1 MKETK
6 QFKAFRNTLNESEYK
21 ETLTGYPNRSLD
33 TDVGAIKFN
42 AQFIANANA
51 MLNALSKYSYL
62 STTDALV
69 KIRARLNVLL
79 LDFPWT
85 PRVWS
90 GYAQVPPAAP
100 GENSSVV
107 GLFTLPLTR
116 FGRVDGYDALT
127 GGIRFDGRA
136 GSQDGFQEFTLTVKV
151 ELGDD
156 SMYRVI
162 AFVSPKEE
170 PVMAEEGV
178 EVDGDTI
185 DEMAQTPARV
195 KEMQGK
201 LDTAAS
207 KIRNKVGDQPAAKKK
222 YNSILS
228 KDRNEFFA
236 KKMYGK
242 GGKEVKEGAEQI
254 DEQSAARRLGQTV
267 GALRRG
273 KPTPKDRL
281 DDLTVE
287 RKRRDYQ
294 KKLKND
300 PVFQAQNAAAKK
312 EEQDYIKGEIGRLK
326 TFQKEELVGGQ
337 KKLDANKNKRLDSQD
352 FKLLRSKKSVKEDK
366 HDADGS
372 SLEEGILN
380 KAKAYAGGFKQAI
393 GNTIDIFDVGDI
405 IDRTKRYGKD
415 RETRLNKKDAAAKKM
430 QSKSVKEELVGGQK
444 KLDANKNKKLDSQD
458 FKLLRSKKS
467 VKEDVTTEFT
477 TGLPIMDPALGS
489 NIADQSGKGTK
500 RIKKTVDEAAK
511 TPKKT
516 MKKRTTPSGGSEQS
530 AKSHALK
537 DRLKKYGMRW

>member
-1 MKETK
+1 MIKKNESKFVVTDSKISKAKHMKETK

-33 TDVGAIKFN
+33 TDVGAFKFN

-85 PRVWS
+85 PRLWS

-107 GLFTLPLTR
+107 GVFTLPLTR

-156 SMYRVI
+156 SMYRVT

-242 GGKEVKEGAEQI
+242 GGKEVKE
-254 DEQSAARRLGQTV
+254 
-267 GALRRG
+267 
-273 KPTPKDRL
+273 
-281 DDLTVE
+281 
-287 RKRRDYQ
+287 
-294 KKLKND
+294 
-300 PVFQAQNAAAKK
+300 
-312 EEQDYIKGEIGRLK
+312 
-326 TFQKEELVGGQ
+326 
-337 KKLDANKNKRLDSQD
+337 
-352 FKLLRSKKSVKEDK
+352 
-366 HDADGS
+366 
-372 SLEEGILN
+372 
-380 KAKAYAGGFKQAI
+380 
-393 GNTIDIFDVGDI
+393 
-405 IDRTKRYGKD
+405 
-415 RETRLNKKDAAAKKM
+415 
-430 QSKSVKEELVGGQK
+430 ELVGGQK

-467 VKEDVTTEFT
+467 VKEGVTTEFT
-477 TGLPIMDPALGS
+477 TGLPIADPALGS

-511 TPKKT
+511 TPKKS
-516 MKKRTTPSGGSEQS
+516 MKKRTTPSGGAEQS

>member
-1 MKETK
+1 MIKKNESKFVVTDSKISKAKHMKETK

-85 PRVWS
+85 PRLWS

-156 SMYRVI
+156 SMYRVT

-242 GGKEVKEGAEQI
+242 GGKEVKEDAEQI
-254 DEQSAARRLGQTV
+254 DELSKTTKDAYVAK
-267 GALRRG
+267 RG
-273 KPTPKDRL
+273 SQLSSMKYGSDKNYNS
-281 DDLTVE
+281 LTG
-287 RKRRDYQ
+287 K
-294 KKLKND
+294 
-300 PVFQAQNAAAKK
+300 
-312 EEQDYIKGEIGRLK
+312 
-326 TFQKEELVGGQ
+326 
-337 KKLDANKNKRLDSQD
+337 
-352 FKLLRSKKSVKEDK
+352 
-366 HDADGS
+366 
-372 SLEEGILN
+372 
-380 KAKAYAGGFKQAI
+380 KQANAVKGI
-393 GNTIDIFDVGDI
+393 KTAMG
-405 IDRTKRYGKD
+405 
-415 RETRLNKKDAAAKKM
+415 
-430 QSKSVKEELVGGQK
+430 VKEELVGGQK

-500 RIKKTVDEAAK
+500 RIKKTVDEAA
-511 TPKKT
+511 TKKPI
-516 MKKRTTPSGGSEQS
+516 KKPSPNTGASNEIG
-530 AKSHALK
+530 KRHAIK
-537 DRLKKYGMRW
+537 DRLNKYGMRW

>member
-1 MKETK
+1 MIKKSGSKFVVTDSTGSKILGTHPSKEKAQKQLAAIEISKAKHMKETK

-62 STTDALV
+62 NTTDALV

-107 GLFTLPLTR
+107 GVFTLPLTR

-156 SMYRVI
+156 SMYRVT

-178 EVDGDTI
+178 EV
-185 DEMAQTPARV
+185 
-195 KEMQGK
+195 
-201 LDTAAS
+201 
-207 KIRNKVGDQPAAKKK
+207 
-222 YNSILS
+222 
-228 KDRNEFFA
+228 
-236 KKMYGK
+236 
-242 GGKEVKEGAEQI
+242 KEGAEQI
-254 DEQSAARRLGQTV
+254 DELSKATKDAYV
-267 GALRRG
+267 AKRG
-273 KPTPKDRL
+273 SQLSSMKYGSDKNYNS
-281 DDLTVE
+281 LTG
-287 RKRRDYQ
+287 
-294 KKLKND
+294 KK
-300 PVFQAQNAAAKK
+300 QANAVKG
-312 EEQDYIKGEIGRLK
+312 IKTAMGV
-326 TFQKEELVGGQ
+326 KEELVGGQ

-352 FKLLRSKKSVKEDK
+352 FKMLRSK
-366 HDADGS
+366 
-372 SLEEGILN
+372 
-380 KAKAYAGGFKQAI
+380 
-393 GNTIDIFDVGDI
+393 
-405 IDRTKRYGKD
+405 
-415 RETRLNKKDAAAKKM
+415 
-430 QSKSVKEELVGGQK
+430 KSVKEELVGGQK
-444 KLDANKNKKLDSQD
+444 KLDANKNKRLDSQD
-458 FKLLRSKKS
+458 FKMLRSKKS
-467 VKEDVTTEFT
+467 VKEGVTTEFT

-500 RIKKTVDEAAK
+500 RIKKVVDEAAK

-516 MKKRTTPSGGSEQS
+516 MKKRTTPPGGLEQS
-530 AKSHALK
+530 SKSHALK

>member
-1 MKETK
+1 MIKKNESKFVVTDSKISKAKHMKETK

-62 STTDALV
+62 NTTDALV

-107 GLFTLPLTR
+107 GVFTLPLTR

-185 DEMAQTPARV
+185 DEMAQTPARAKETKKELKSLNRIRNRRWKEYQRNQQDDRWGSEEHWKSTDKFATAQRKLQKTHDQAREEERDSKTLYGKGGKILKKPVKEEIEQIEEMAQTPARV

-242 GGKEVKEGAEQI
+242 GGKVVKEDAEQI
-254 DEQSAARRLGQTV
+254 DELSKATKDAYV
-267 GALRRG
+267 AKRG
-273 KPTPKDRL
+273 SQLSSMKYGSDKNYNS
-281 DDLTVE
+281 LTG
-287 RKRRDYQ
+287 K
-294 KKLKND
+294 
-300 PVFQAQNAAAKK
+300 
-312 EEQDYIKGEIGRLK
+312 
-326 TFQKEELVGGQ
+326 
-337 KKLDANKNKRLDSQD
+337 
-352 FKLLRSKKSVKEDK
+352 
-366 HDADGS
+366 
-372 SLEEGILN
+372 
-380 KAKAYAGGFKQAI
+380 KQANAVKGI
-393 GNTIDIFDVGDI
+393 KTAMG
-405 IDRTKRYGKD
+405 
-415 RETRLNKKDAAAKKM
+415 M
-430 QSKSVKEELVGGQK
+430 KEELVGGQK

-477 TGLPIMDPALGS
+477 TGLPIADPALGS

-500 RIKKTVDEAAK
+500 RIKKTVDEAA
-511 TPKKT
+511 TKKPI
-516 MKKRTTPSGGSEQS
+516 KKPSPNTGASNEIG
-530 AKSHALK
+530 KRHAIK

>member
-1 MKETK
+1 MIKKSGSKFVVTDSTGSKILGTHPSKEKAQKQLAAIEISKAKHMKETK

-33 TDVGAIKFN
+33 TDVGAFKFN

-62 STTDALV
+62 NTTDALV

-107 GLFTLPLTR
+107 GVFTLPLTR

-156 SMYRVI
+156 SMYRVT

-178 EVDGDTI
+178 ETDGDTI
-185 DEMAQTPARV
+185 AEMAQTPERV

-242 GGKEVKEGAEQI
+242 GGKVVKEE
-254 DEQSAARRLGQTV
+254 LV
-267 GALRRG
+267 GG
-273 KPTPKDRL
+273 
-281 DDLTVE
+281 
-287 RKRRDYQ
+287 Q
-294 KKLKND
+294 KKLDANKNKRLD
-300 PVFQAQNAAAKK
+300 SQDFQMLRSKK
-312 EEQDYIKGEIGRLK
+312 SVKSV
-326 TFQKEELVGGQ
+326 KEELVGGQ

-352 FKLLRSKKSVKEDK
+352 FKLLRSKKSVKE
-366 HDADGS
+366 G
-372 SLEEGILN
+372 
-380 KAKAYAGGFKQAI
+380 
-393 GNTIDIFDVGDI
+393 
-405 IDRTKRYGKD
+405 
-415 RETRLNKKDAAAKKM
+415 
-430 QSKSVKEELVGGQK
+430 
-444 KLDANKNKKLDSQD
+444 
-458 FKLLRSKKS
+458 
-467 VKEDVTTEFT
+467 VTTEFT

-500 RIKKTVDEAAK
+500 RIKKVVDEAAK
-511 TPKKT
+511 TSKKT
-516 MKKRTTPSGGSEQS
+516 MKKRTTLPGGAEQS
-530 AKSHALK
+530 AKSHAIK
-537 DRLKKYGMRW
+537 DRLNKYGMRW

>member
-1 MKETK
+1 M
-6 QFKAFRNTLNESEYK
+6 
-21 ETLTGYPNRSLD
+21 
-33 TDVGAIKFN
+33 VG
-42 AQFIANANA
+42 
-51 MLNALSKYSYL
+51 
-62 STTDALV
+62 V
-69 KIRARLNVLL
+69 
-79 LDFPWT
+79 
-85 PRVWS
+85 
-90 GYAQVPPAAP
+90 
-100 GENSSVV
+100 
-107 GLFTLPLTR
+107 FTLPLTR

-156 SMYRVI
+156 SMYRVT

-242 GGKEVKEGAEQI
+242 GGKEVKE
-254 DEQSAARRLGQTV
+254 
-267 GALRRG
+267 
-273 KPTPKDRL
+273 
-281 DDLTVE
+281 
-287 RKRRDYQ
+287 
-294 KKLKND
+294 
-300 PVFQAQNAAAKK
+300 
-312 EEQDYIKGEIGRLK
+312 
-326 TFQKEELVGGQ
+326 ELVGGQ

-352 FKLLRSKKSVKEDK
+352 FKMLRSKKSV
-366 HDADGS
+366 
-372 SLEEGILN
+372 
-380 KAKAYAGGFKQAI
+380 
-393 GNTIDIFDVGDI
+393 
-405 IDRTKRYGKD
+405 
-415 RETRLNKKDAAAKKM
+415 
-430 QSKSVKEELVGGQK
+430 KSVKEELVGGQK

-467 VKEDVTTEFT
+467 VKEGVTTEFT

>member
-1 MKETK
+1 MIKKSGSKFVVTDSTGSKILGTHPSKEKAQKQLAAIEISKAKHMKETK

-107 GLFTLPLTR
+107 GVFTLPLTR

-156 SMYRVI
+156 SMYRVT
-162 AFVSPKEE
+162 AFVSPKEQ
-170 PVMAEEGV
+170 PVVAEEGV
-178 EVDGDTI
+178 ETDGDI
-185 DEMAQTPARV
+185 ISEMAQTPARV

-201 LDTAAS
+201 LDTVAS

-254 DEQSAARRLGQTV
+254 DELSKATKDAYV
-267 GALRRG
+267 AKRG
-273 KPTPKDRL
+273 SQLSSMKYGSDKNYNS
-281 DDLTVE
+281 LTG
-287 RKRRDYQ
+287 
-294 KKLKND
+294 KK
-300 PVFQAQNAAAKK
+300 QANAVKG
-312 EEQDYIKGEIGRLK
+312 IKTAMGV
-326 TFQKEELVGGQ
+326 KEELVGGQ
-337 KKLDANKNKRLDSQD
+337 KKLDANKNKR
-352 FKLLRSKKSVKEDK
+352 
-366 HDADGS
+366 
-372 SLEEGILN
+372 
-380 KAKAYAGGFKQAI
+380 
-393 GNTIDIFDVGDI
+393 
-405 IDRTKRYGKD
+405 
-415 RETRLNKKDAAAKKM
+415 
-430 QSKSVKEELVGGQK
+430 
-444 KLDANKNKKLDSQD
+444 LDSQD

-500 RIKKTVDEAAK
+500 RIKKVVDEAAK

-516 MKKRTTPSGGSEQS
+516 MKKRTTPPGGAEQS
-530 AKSHALK
+530 AKSHAIK
-537 DRLKKYGMRW
+537 DRLNKYGMRW

>member
-156 SMYRVI
+156 SMYRVT

-242 GGKEVKEGAEQI
+242 GGKEVKEDAEQI
-254 DEQSAARRLGQTV
+254 DELSKTTKDAYVAK
-267 GALRRG
+267 RG
-273 KPTPKDRL
+273 SQLSSMKYGSDKNYNS
-281 DDLTVE
+281 LTG
-287 RKRRDYQ
+287 K
-294 KKLKND
+294 
-300 PVFQAQNAAAKK
+300 
-312 EEQDYIKGEIGRLK
+312 
-326 TFQKEELVGGQ
+326 
-337 KKLDANKNKRLDSQD
+337 
-352 FKLLRSKKSVKEDK
+352 
-366 HDADGS
+366 
-372 SLEEGILN
+372 
-380 KAKAYAGGFKQAI
+380 KQANAVKGI
-393 GNTIDIFDVGDI
+393 KTAMG
-405 IDRTKRYGKD
+405 
-415 RETRLNKKDAAAKKM
+415 
-430 QSKSVKEELVGGQK
+430 VKEELVGGQK

-500 RIKKTVDEAAK
+500 RIKKTVDEAA
-511 TPKKT
+511 TKKPI
-516 MKKRTTPSGGSEQS
+516 KKPSPNTGASNEIG
-530 AKSHALK
+530 KRHAIK
-537 DRLKKYGMRW
+537 DRLNKYGMRW

>member
-107 GLFTLPLTR
+107 GVFTLPLTR

-156 SMYRVI
+156 SMYRVT

-178 EVDGDTI
+178 EV
-185 DEMAQTPARV
+185 
-195 KEMQGK
+195 
-201 LDTAAS
+201 
-207 KIRNKVGDQPAAKKK
+207 
-222 YNSILS
+222 
-228 KDRNEFFA
+228 
-236 KKMYGK
+236 
-242 GGKEVKEGAEQI
+242 KEGAEQI
-254 DEQSAARRLGQTV
+254 DEQSTARRLGQTI

-352 FKLLRSKKSVKEDK
+352 FKLLRSKKSVKEEIEIDEDMGGK
-366 HDADGS
+366 IAK
-372 SLEEGILN
+372 
-380 KAKAYAGGFKQAI
+380 KAKRFGQTVSGKLGLRGRGEGGSKTLTAHIQTNMTPSEKLSALKQ
-393 GNTIDIFDVGDI
+393 N
-405 IDRTKRYGKD
+405 
-415 RETRLNKKDAAAKKM
+415 RLD
-430 QSKSVKEELVGGQK
+430 SKSVKEG
-444 KLDANKNKKLDSQD
+444 
-458 FKLLRSKKS
+458 
-467 VKEDVTTEFT
+467 VTTEFT

-500 RIKKTVDEAAK
+500 RIKKVVDEAAK

-516 MKKRTTPSGGSEQS
+516 MKKRTTPPGGLEQS
-530 AKSHALK
+530 SKSHALK
-537 DRLKKYGMRW
+537 DRLNKYGMRW

>member
-156 SMYRVI
+156 SMYRVT

-178 EVDGDTI
+178 EV
-185 DEMAQTPARV
+185 QT
-195 KEMQGK
+195 
-201 LDTAAS
+201 D
-207 KIRNKVGDQPAAKKK
+207 
-222 YNSILS
+222 
-228 KDRNEFFA
+228 
-236 KKMYGK
+236 
-242 GGKEVKEGAEQI
+242 AEQI
-254 DEQSAARRLGQTV
+254 DELSKATKDAYV
-267 GALRRG
+267 AKRG
-273 KPTPKDRL
+273 SQLSSMKYGSDKNYNS
-281 DDLTVE
+281 LTG
-287 RKRRDYQ
+287 K
-294 KKLKND
+294 
-300 PVFQAQNAAAKK
+300 
-312 EEQDYIKGEIGRLK
+312 
-326 TFQKEELVGGQ
+326 
-337 KKLDANKNKRLDSQD
+337 
-352 FKLLRSKKSVKEDK
+352 
-366 HDADGS
+366 
-372 SLEEGILN
+372 
-380 KAKAYAGGFKQAI
+380 KQANAVKGI
-393 GNTIDIFDVGDI
+393 KTAMG
-405 IDRTKRYGKD
+405 
-415 RETRLNKKDAAAKKM
+415 M
-430 QSKSVKEELVGGQK
+430 KEELVGGQK

-467 VKEDVTTEFT
+467 VKEEIEIDEGMGGKIAKKAKRFGQTVSGKLGLRGRGEGGSKTLTAHIQTNMTPSEKLSALKQNRLDSKSVKEDVTTEFT
-477 TGLPIMDPALGS
+477 TGLPIADPALGS

-511 TPKKT
+511 TPKKS
-516 MKKRTTPSGGSEQS
+516 MKKRTTPSGGAEQS

>member
-1 MKETK
+1 MIKKSGSKFVVTDSSGSKILGTHPSKEKAQKQLAAIEISKAKHMKETK

-33 TDVGAIKFN
+33 TDVGALKFN

-107 GLFTLPLTR
+107 GVFTLPLTR

-156 SMYRVI
+156 SMYRVT

-242 GGKEVKEGAEQI
+242 GGKEVKE
-254 DEQSAARRLGQTV
+254 
-267 GALRRG
+267 
-273 KPTPKDRL
+273 
-281 DDLTVE
+281 
-287 RKRRDYQ
+287 
-294 KKLKND
+294 
-300 PVFQAQNAAAKK
+300 
-312 EEQDYIKGEIGRLK
+312 
-326 TFQKEELVGGQ
+326 ELVGGQ

-352 FKLLRSKKSVKEDK
+352 FQMLRSKKSV
-366 HDADGS
+366 
-372 SLEEGILN
+372 
-380 KAKAYAGGFKQAI
+380 
-393 GNTIDIFDVGDI
+393 
-405 IDRTKRYGKD
+405 
-415 RETRLNKKDAAAKKM
+415 
-430 QSKSVKEELVGGQK
+430 KSVKEELVGGQK

>member
-1 MKETK
+1 MIKKSGSKFVVTDSSGSKILGTHPSKEKAQKQLAAIEISKAKHMKETK

-33 TDVGAIKFN
+33 TDVGALKFN

-85 PRVWS
+85 PRLWS
-90 GYAQVPPAAP
+90 GQGQVPPAAP
-100 GENSSVV
+100 GEANAVV
-107 GLFTLPLTR
+107 GVFTLPLTR

-156 SMYRVI
+156 SMYRVT
-162 AFVSPKEE
+162 AFVSPKQE

-242 GGKEVKEGAEQI
+242 GGKEVKE
-254 DEQSAARRLGQTV
+254 
-267 GALRRG
+267 
-273 KPTPKDRL
+273 
-281 DDLTVE
+281 
-287 RKRRDYQ
+287 
-294 KKLKND
+294 
-300 PVFQAQNAAAKK
+300 
-312 EEQDYIKGEIGRLK
+312 
-326 TFQKEELVGGQ
+326 ELVGGQ
-337 KKLDANKNKRLDSQD
+337 KKLD
-352 FKLLRSKKSVKEDK
+352 V
-366 HDADGS
+366 
-372 SLEEGILN
+372 
-380 KAKAYAGGFKQAI
+380 
-393 GNTIDIFDVGDI
+393 
-405 IDRTKRYGKD
+405 
-415 RETRLNKKDAAAKKM
+415 
-430 QSKSVKEELVGGQK
+430 
-444 KLDANKNKKLDSQD
+444 NKNKKLDAQD
-458 FKLLRSKKS
+458 FKVLRAKKS

-516 MKKRTTPSGGSEQS
+516 MKKRTTLPGGAEQS

>member
-1 MKETK
+1 MIKKSGSKFVVTDSTGSKILGTHPSKEKAQKQLAAIEISKAKNMKETK

-51 MLNALSKYSYL
+51 MLNALSKYSY
-62 STTDALV
+62 SNTTDALV

-107 GLFTLPLTR
+107 GVFTLPLTR

-156 SMYRVI
+156 SMYRVT
-162 AFVSPKEE
+162 AFVSPKEQ
-170 PVMAEEGV
+170 PVVAEEGV
-178 EVDGDTI
+178 ETDGDI
-185 DEMAQTPARV
+185 ISEMAQTPARV
-195 KEMQGK
+195 KETQKDMKK
-201 LDTAAS
+201 LNR
-207 KIRNKVGDQPAAKKK
+207 IRNRTWKEYQRNQLDDRWGSMEHWKSQDKFSTAQRNLQKRHDQKREEERD
-222 YNSILS
+222 S
-228 KDRNEFFA
+228 KTL
-236 KKMYGK
+236 YGK
-242 GGKEVKEGAEQI
+242 GGKVVKKSVKEEIESVEEA
-254 DEQSAARRLGQTV
+254 
-267 GALRRG
+267 
-273 KPTPKDRL
+273 KPM
-281 DDLTVE
+281 
-287 RKRRDYQ
+287 
-294 KKLKND
+294 
-300 PVFQAQNAAAKK
+300 
-312 EEQDYIKGEIGRLK
+312 
-326 TFQKEELVGGQ
+326 VGGQ
-337 KKLDANKNKRLDSQD
+337 QKLDANKNKRLDSQD
-352 FKLLRSKKSVKEDK
+352 FKLLRSKKSVKEEIEIDEDMGGK
-366 HDADGS
+366 IAK
-372 SLEEGILN
+372 
-380 KAKAYAGGFKQAI
+380 KAKRFGQTVSGKLGLRGRGEGGSKTLTAHIQTNMTPSEKLSALKQ
-393 GNTIDIFDVGDI
+393 N
-405 IDRTKRYGKD
+405 
-415 RETRLNKKDAAAKKM
+415 RLD
-430 QSKSVKEELVGGQK
+430 SKSVKEG
-444 KLDANKNKKLDSQD
+444 
-458 FKLLRSKKS
+458 
-467 VKEDVTTEFT
+467 VTTEFT

-516 MKKRTTPSGGSEQS
+516 MKKRTTPPGGLEQS
-530 AKSHALK
+530 SKSHALK

>member
-33 TDVGAIKFN
+33 TDVGALKFN

-85 PRVWS
+85 PRLWS
-90 GYAQVPPAAP
+90 GQGQVPPAAP

-300 PVFQAQNAAAKK
+300 KVFQAQNAAAKK

-337 KKLDANKNKRLDSQD
+337 KKLDANKNK
-352 FKLLRSKKSVKEDK
+352 
-366 HDADGS
+366 
-372 SLEEGILN
+372 
-380 KAKAYAGGFKQAI
+380 
-393 GNTIDIFDVGDI
+393 
-405 IDRTKRYGKD
+405 
-415 RETRLNKKDAAAKKM
+415 
-430 QSKSVKEELVGGQK
+430 
-444 KLDANKNKKLDSQD
+444 KLDSQD

-467 VKEDVTTEFT
+467 VKEEIEIDEGMGGKIAKKAKRFGQTVSGKLGLRGRGEGGSKTLTAHIQTNMTPSEKLSALKQNRLDSKSVKEDVTTEFT
-477 TGLPIMDPALGS
+477 TGLPIADPALGS

-500 RIKKTVDEAAK
+500 RIKKTVDEAA
-511 TPKKT
+511 TKKPI
-516 MKKRTTPSGGSEQS
+516 KKPSPNTGASNEIG
-530 AKSHALK
+530 KRHAIK
-537 DRLKKYGMRW
+537 DRLNKYGMRW

>member
-1 MKETK
+1 MIKKNESKFVVTDSKISKAKHMKETK

-62 STTDALV
+62 NTTDALV

-85 PRVWS
+85 PRLWS

-156 SMYRVI
+156 SMYRVT

-242 GGKEVKEGAEQI
+242 GGKVVKEDAEQI
-254 DEQSAARRLGQTV
+254 DELSKATKDAYV
-267 GALRRG
+267 AKRG
-273 KPTPKDRL
+273 SQLSSMKYGSDKNYNS
-281 DDLTVE
+281 LTG
-287 RKRRDYQ
+287 K
-294 KKLKND
+294 
-300 PVFQAQNAAAKK
+300 
-312 EEQDYIKGEIGRLK
+312 
-326 TFQKEELVGGQ
+326 
-337 KKLDANKNKRLDSQD
+337 
-352 FKLLRSKKSVKEDK
+352 
-366 HDADGS
+366 
-372 SLEEGILN
+372 
-380 KAKAYAGGFKQAI
+380 KQANAVKGI
-393 GNTIDIFDVGDI
+393 KTAMG
-405 IDRTKRYGKD
+405 
-415 RETRLNKKDAAAKKM
+415 M
-430 QSKSVKEELVGGQK
+430 KEELVGGQK

-500 RIKKTVDEAAK
+500 RIKKTVDEAA
-511 TPKKT
+511 TKKPI
-516 MKKRTTPSGGSEQS
+516 KKPSPNTGASNEIG
-530 AKSHALK
+530 KRHAIK
-537 DRLKKYGMRW
+537 DRLNKYGMRW

>member
-33 TDVGAIKFN
+33 TDVGALKFN

-62 STTDALV
+62 NTTDALV

-107 GLFTLPLTR
+107 GVFTLPLTR

-156 SMYRVI
+156 SMYRVT

-185 DEMAQTPARV
+185 TEMAQTPARV

-242 GGKEVKEGAEQI
+242 GGKEVKE
-254 DEQSAARRLGQTV
+254 
-267 GALRRG
+267 
-273 KPTPKDRL
+273 
-281 DDLTVE
+281 
-287 RKRRDYQ
+287 
-294 KKLKND
+294 
-300 PVFQAQNAAAKK
+300 
-312 EEQDYIKGEIGRLK
+312 
-326 TFQKEELVGGQ
+326 ELVGGQ

-352 FKLLRSKKSVKEDK
+352 FKMLRSKKSV
-366 HDADGS
+366 
-372 SLEEGILN
+372 
-380 KAKAYAGGFKQAI
+380 
-393 GNTIDIFDVGDI
+393 
-405 IDRTKRYGKD
+405 
-415 RETRLNKKDAAAKKM
+415 
-430 QSKSVKEELVGGQK
+430 KSVKEELVGGQK

-467 VKEDVTTEFT
+467 VKEGVTTEFT
-477 TGLPIMDPALGS
+477 TGLPIADPALGS

>member
-1 MKETK
+1 MIKKNESKFVVTDSKISKAKHMKETK

-242 GGKEVKEGAEQI
+242 GGKEVKEDAEQI
-254 DEQSAARRLGQTV
+254 DELSKTTKDAYVAK
-267 GALRRG
+267 RG
-273 KPTPKDRL
+273 SQLSSMKYGSDKNYNS
-281 DDLTVE
+281 LTG
-287 RKRRDYQ
+287 K
-294 KKLKND
+294 
-300 PVFQAQNAAAKK
+300 
-312 EEQDYIKGEIGRLK
+312 
-326 TFQKEELVGGQ
+326 
-337 KKLDANKNKRLDSQD
+337 
-352 FKLLRSKKSVKEDK
+352 
-366 HDADGS
+366 
-372 SLEEGILN
+372 
-380 KAKAYAGGFKQAI
+380 KQANAVKGI
-393 GNTIDIFDVGDI
+393 KTAMG
-405 IDRTKRYGKD
+405 
-415 RETRLNKKDAAAKKM
+415 M
-430 QSKSVKEELVGGQK
+430 KEELVGGQK

-500 RIKKTVDEAAK
+500 RIKKTVDEAA
-511 TPKKT
+511 TKKPI
-516 MKKRTTPSGGSEQS
+516 KKPSPNTGASNEIG
-530 AKSHALK
+530 KRHAIK
-537 DRLKKYGMRW
+537 DRLNKYGMRW

>member
-1 MKETK
+1 MIKKNESKFVVTDSKISKAKHMKETK

-62 STTDALV
+62 NTTDALV

-85 PRVWS
+85 PRLWS

-127 GGIRFDGRA
+127 GGIRYDGRA

-242 GGKEVKEGAEQI
+242 GGKEVKE
-254 DEQSAARRLGQTV
+254 
-267 GALRRG
+267 
-273 KPTPKDRL
+273 
-281 DDLTVE
+281 
-287 RKRRDYQ
+287 
-294 KKLKND
+294 
-300 PVFQAQNAAAKK
+300 
-312 EEQDYIKGEIGRLK
+312 
-326 TFQKEELVGGQ
+326 
-337 KKLDANKNKRLDSQD
+337 
-352 FKLLRSKKSVKEDK
+352 
-366 HDADGS
+366 
-372 SLEEGILN
+372 
-380 KAKAYAGGFKQAI
+380 
-393 GNTIDIFDVGDI
+393 
-405 IDRTKRYGKD
+405 
-415 RETRLNKKDAAAKKM
+415 
-430 QSKSVKEELVGGQK
+430 ELVGGQK

-467 VKEDVTTEFT
+467 VKEEIVIDEGMGGKIAKKAKRFGQTVSGKLGLRGRGEGGSKTLTAHIQTNMTPSEKLSALKQNRINSKSVKEDVTTEFT
-477 TGLPIMDPALGS
+477 TGLPIADPALGS

-500 RIKKTVDEAAK
+500 RIKKTVDEAA
-511 TPKKT
+511 TKKPI
-516 MKKRTTPSGGSEQS
+516 KKPSPNTGASNEIG
-530 AKSHALK
+530 KRHAIK

>member
-1 MKETK
+1 MIKKSGSKFVVTDSTGSKILGTHPSKEKAQKQLAAIEISKAKHMKETK

-107 GLFTLPLTR
+107 GVFTLPLTR

-156 SMYRVI
+156 SMYRVT
-162 AFVSPKEE
+162 AFVSPKEQ
-170 PVMAEEGV
+170 PVVAEEGV
-178 EVDGDTI
+178 ETDGDI
-185 DEMAQTPARV
+185 ISEMAQTPARV

-201 LDTAAS
+201 LDTVAS

-242 GGKEVKEGAEQI
+242 GGKVVKEDAEQI
-254 DEQSAARRLGQTV
+254 DELSKATKDAYV
-267 GALRRG
+267 AKRG
-273 KPTPKDRL
+273 SQLSSMKYGSDKNYNS
-281 DDLTVE
+281 LTG
-287 RKRRDYQ
+287 
-294 KKLKND
+294 KK
-300 PVFQAQNAAAKK
+300 QANAVKG
-312 EEQDYIKGEIGRLK
+312 IKTAMGV
-326 TFQKEELVGGQ
+326 KEELVGGQ
-337 KKLDANKNKRLDSQD
+337 KKLDANKNKR
-352 FKLLRSKKSVKEDK
+352 
-366 HDADGS
+366 
-372 SLEEGILN
+372 
-380 KAKAYAGGFKQAI
+380 
-393 GNTIDIFDVGDI
+393 
-405 IDRTKRYGKD
+405 
-415 RETRLNKKDAAAKKM
+415 
-430 QSKSVKEELVGGQK
+430 
-444 KLDANKNKKLDSQD
+444 LDSQD

-500 RIKKTVDEAAK
+500 RIKKVVDEAAK

-516 MKKRTTPSGGSEQS
+516 MKKRTTLPGGAEQS
-530 AKSHALK
+530 AKSHAIK
-537 DRLKKYGMRW
+537 DRLNKYGMRW

>member
-1 MKETK
+1 MIKKSGSKFVVTDSSGSKILGTHPSKEKAQKQLAAIEISKAKHMKETK

-33 TDVGAIKFN
+33 TDVGALKFN

-85 PRVWS
+85 PRLWS
-90 GYAQVPPAAP
+90 GQGQVPPAAP
-100 GENSSVV
+100 GETNAVV
-107 GLFTLPLTR
+107 GVFTLPLTR

-156 SMYRVI
+156 SMYRVT

-178 EVDGDTI
+178 EVDGAEQI

-242 GGKEVKEGAEQI
+242 GGKE
-254 DEQSAARRLGQTV
+254 
-267 GALRRG
+267 
-273 KPTPKDRL
+273 
-281 DDLTVE
+281 
-287 RKRRDYQ
+287 
-294 KKLKND
+294 
-300 PVFQAQNAAAKK
+300 
-312 EEQDYIKGEIGRLK
+312 
-326 TFQKEELVGGQ
+326 
-337 KKLDANKNKRLDSQD
+337 
-352 FKLLRSKKSVKEDK
+352 
-366 HDADGS
+366 
-372 SLEEGILN
+372 
-380 KAKAYAGGFKQAI
+380 
-393 GNTIDIFDVGDI
+393 
-405 IDRTKRYGKD
+405 
-415 RETRLNKKDAAAKKM
+415 
-430 QSKSVKEELVGGQK
+430 VKEELVGGQK

-516 MKKRTTPSGGSEQS
+516 VKKRTTLPGGSEQS

>member
-1 MKETK
+1 MIKKSGSKFVVTDSSGSKILGTHPSKEKAQKQLAAIEISKAKHMKETK

-62 STTDALV
+62 NTTDALV

-107 GLFTLPLTR
+107 GVFTLPLTR

-156 SMYRVI
+156 SMYRVT

-242 GGKEVKEGAEQI
+242 GGKEVKE
-254 DEQSAARRLGQTV
+254 
-267 GALRRG
+267 
-273 KPTPKDRL
+273 
-281 DDLTVE
+281 
-287 RKRRDYQ
+287 
-294 KKLKND
+294 
-300 PVFQAQNAAAKK
+300 
-312 EEQDYIKGEIGRLK
+312 
-326 TFQKEELVGGQ
+326 
-337 KKLDANKNKRLDSQD
+337 
-352 FKLLRSKKSVKEDK
+352 
-366 HDADGS
+366 
-372 SLEEGILN
+372 
-380 KAKAYAGGFKQAI
+380 
-393 GNTIDIFDVGDI
+393 
-405 IDRTKRYGKD
+405 
-415 RETRLNKKDAAAKKM
+415 
-430 QSKSVKEELVGGQK
+430 ELVGGQK

-467 VKEDVTTEFT
+467 VKEGVTTEFT
-477 TGLPIMDPALGS
+477 TGLPIADPALGS

-500 RIKKTVDEAAK
+500 RIKKTVDEAAAK
-511 TPKKT
+511 TPKKIV
-516 MKKRTTPSGGSEQS
+516 KKRTTLPGAADQS
-530 AKSHALK
+530 AKSHAIK
-537 DRLKKYGMRW
+537 DRLNKYGMRW

>member
-33 TDVGAIKFN
+33 TDVGALKFN

-90 GYAQVPPAAP
+90 GYAQVPPATP

-107 GLFTLPLTR
+107 GVFTLPLTR

-136 GSQDGFQEFTLTVKV
+136 GSQDGFQEFMLTVKV

-156 SMYRVI
+156 SMYRVT

-178 EVDGDTI
+178 EV
-185 DEMAQTPARV
+185 QT
-195 KEMQGK
+195 
-201 LDTAAS
+201 D
-207 KIRNKVGDQPAAKKK
+207 
-222 YNSILS
+222 
-228 KDRNEFFA
+228 
-236 KKMYGK
+236 
-242 GGKEVKEGAEQI
+242 AEQI
-254 DEQSAARRLGQTV
+254 DELSKATKDAYV
-267 GALRRG
+267 AKRG
-273 KPTPKDRL
+273 SQLSSMKYGSDKNYNS
-281 DDLTVE
+281 LTG
-287 RKRRDYQ
+287 
-294 KKLKND
+294 KK
-300 PVFQAQNAAAKK
+300 QANAVKG
-312 EEQDYIKGEIGRLK
+312 IKTAMGM
-326 TFQKEELVGGQ
+326 KEELVGGQ

-352 FKLLRSKKSVKEDK
+352 FKMLRSKKSV
-366 HDADGS
+366 
-372 SLEEGILN
+372 
-380 KAKAYAGGFKQAI
+380 
-393 GNTIDIFDVGDI
+393 
-405 IDRTKRYGKD
+405 
-415 RETRLNKKDAAAKKM
+415 
-430 QSKSVKEELVGGQK
+430 KSVKEELVGGQK

-467 VKEDVTTEFT
+467 VKEGVTTEFT

>member
-33 TDVGAIKFN
+33 TDVGAFKFN

-62 STTDALV
+62 NTTDALV

-107 GLFTLPLTR
+107 GVFTLPLTR

-156 SMYRVI
+156 SMYRVT

-178 EVDGDTI
+178 ETDGDTI
-185 DEMAQTPARV
+185 AEMAQTPARV

-201 LDTAAS
+201 LDTVAS

-242 GGKEVKEGAEQI
+242 GGKVVKEDAEQI
-254 DEQSAARRLGQTV
+254 DELSKATKDAYV
-267 GALRRG
+267 AKRG
-273 KPTPKDRL
+273 SQLSSMKYGSDKNYNS
-281 DDLTVE
+281 LTG
-287 RKRRDYQ
+287 
-294 KKLKND
+294 KK
-300 PVFQAQNAAAKK
+300 QANAVKG
-312 EEQDYIKGEIGRLK
+312 IKTAMGV
-326 TFQKEELVGGQ
+326 KEELVGGQ

-352 FKLLRSKKSVKEDK
+352 FKLLRSKKSVKED
-366 HDADGS
+366 
-372 SLEEGILN
+372 
-380 KAKAYAGGFKQAI
+380 
-393 GNTIDIFDVGDI
+393 
-405 IDRTKRYGKD
+405 
-415 RETRLNKKDAAAKKM
+415 
-430 QSKSVKEELVGGQK
+430 
-444 KLDANKNKKLDSQD
+444 
-458 FKLLRSKKS
+458 
-467 VKEDVTTEFT
+467 VTTEFT
-477 TGLPIMDPALGS
+477 TGLPIADPALGS

-511 TPKKT
+511 TPKKS

-537 DRLKKYGMRW
+537 DRLNKYGMRW

>member
-1 MKETK
+1 MIKKSGSKFVVTDSSGSKILGTHPTKEKAQKQLAAIEISKAKHMKETK

-33 TDVGAIKFN
+33 TDVGAFKFN

-62 STTDALV
+62 NTTDALV

-85 PRVWS
+85 PRLWS
-90 GYAQVPPAAP
+90 GQGQVPPAAP
-100 GENSSVV
+100 GEANAVV
-107 GLFTLPLTR
+107 GVFTLPLTR

-156 SMYRVI
+156 SMYRVT

-242 GGKEVKEGAEQI
+242 GGKEVKE
-254 DEQSAARRLGQTV
+254 
-267 GALRRG
+267 
-273 KPTPKDRL
+273 
-281 DDLTVE
+281 
-287 RKRRDYQ
+287 
-294 KKLKND
+294 
-300 PVFQAQNAAAKK
+300 
-312 EEQDYIKGEIGRLK
+312 
-326 TFQKEELVGGQ
+326 
-337 KKLDANKNKRLDSQD
+337 
-352 FKLLRSKKSVKEDK
+352 
-366 HDADGS
+366 
-372 SLEEGILN
+372 
-380 KAKAYAGGFKQAI
+380 
-393 GNTIDIFDVGDI
+393 
-405 IDRTKRYGKD
+405 
-415 RETRLNKKDAAAKKM
+415 
-430 QSKSVKEELVGGQK
+430 ELVGGQK
-444 KLDANKNKKLDSQD
+444 KLDANKNKKLDS
-458 FKLLRSKKS
+458 
-467 VKEDVTTEFT
+467 
-477 TGLPIMDPALGS
+477 
-489 NIADQSGKGTK
+489 
-500 RIKKTVDEAAK
+500 
-511 TPKKT
+511 
-516 MKKRTTPSGGSEQS
+516 
-530 AKSHALK
+530 
-537 DRLKKYGMRW
+537 

>member
-1 MKETK
+1 MIKKNERKLVVTDSKISKAKHMKETK

-100 GENSSVV
+100 GENNAVV
-107 GLFTLPLTR
+107 GVFTLPLTR

-156 SMYRVI
+156 SMYRVT

-178 EVDGDTI
+178 ETDGDTI
-185 DEMAQTPARV
+185 AEMAQTPERV

-201 LDTAAS
+201 LDTVAS

-242 GGKEVKEGAEQI
+242 GGKEVKE
-254 DEQSAARRLGQTV
+254 
-267 GALRRG
+267 
-273 KPTPKDRL
+273 
-281 DDLTVE
+281 
-287 RKRRDYQ
+287 
-294 KKLKND
+294 
-300 PVFQAQNAAAKK
+300 
-312 EEQDYIKGEIGRLK
+312 
-326 TFQKEELVGGQ
+326 ELVGGQ

-352 FKLLRSKKSVKEDK
+352 FKMLRSKKSVKE
-366 HDADGS
+366 GS
-372 SLEEGILN
+372 PQNSPQVFQSRILLLDQTLLI
-380 KAKAYAGGFKQAI
+380 KAAREPSAS
-393 GNTIDIFDVGDI
+393 
-405 IDRTKRYGKD
+405 RRLWTKPQRPQ
-415 RETRLNKKDAAAKKM
+415 RRL
-430 QSKSVKEELVGGQK
+430 
-444 KLDANKNKKLDSQD
+444 
-458 FKLLRSKKS
+458 
-467 VKEDVTTEFT
+467 
-477 TGLPIMDPALGS
+477 
-489 NIADQSGKGTK
+489 
-500 RIKKTVDEAAK
+500 
-511 TPKKT
+511 
-516 MKKRTTPSGGSEQS
+516 
-530 AKSHALK
+530 
-537 DRLKKYGMRW
+537 

>member
-1 MKETK
+1 MIKKNERKLVVTDSKISKAKHMKETK

-100 GENSSVV
+100 GENNAVV
-107 GLFTLPLTR
+107 GVFTLPLTR

-156 SMYRVI
+156 SMYRVT

-178 EVDGDTI
+178 ETDGDTI
-185 DEMAQTPARV
+185 AEMAQTPERV

-201 LDTAAS
+201 LDTVAS

-242 GGKEVKEGAEQI
+242 GGKEVKE
-254 DEQSAARRLGQTV
+254 
-267 GALRRG
+267 
-273 KPTPKDRL
+273 
-281 DDLTVE
+281 
-287 RKRRDYQ
+287 
-294 KKLKND
+294 
-300 PVFQAQNAAAKK
+300 
-312 EEQDYIKGEIGRLK
+312 
-326 TFQKEELVGGQ
+326 ELVGGQ

-352 FKLLRSKKSVKEDK
+352 FKMLRSKKSVKE
-366 HDADGS
+366 G
-372 SLEEGILN
+372 
-380 KAKAYAGGFKQAI
+380 
-393 GNTIDIFDVGDI
+393 
-405 IDRTKRYGKD
+405 
-415 RETRLNKKDAAAKKM
+415 
-430 QSKSVKEELVGGQK
+430 
-444 KLDANKNKKLDSQD
+444 
-458 FKLLRSKKS
+458 
-467 VKEDVTTEFT
+467 VTTEFT
-477 TGLPIMDPALGS
+477 TGLPIADPALGS

-500 RIKKTVDEAAK
+500 RIKKVVDEAAK
-511 TPKKT
+511 TTKKS

>member
-1 MKETK
+1 MIKKSGSKFVVTDSSGSKILGTHPSKEKAQKQLAAIEISKAKHMKETK

-33 TDVGAIKFN
+33 TDVGAFKFN

-62 STTDALV
+62 NTTDALV

-107 GLFTLPLTR
+107 GVFTLPLTR

-156 SMYRVI
+156 SMYRVT

-242 GGKEVKEGAEQI
+242 GGKEVKE
-254 DEQSAARRLGQTV
+254 
-267 GALRRG
+267 
-273 KPTPKDRL
+273 
-281 DDLTVE
+281 
-287 RKRRDYQ
+287 
-294 KKLKND
+294 
-300 PVFQAQNAAAKK
+300 
-312 EEQDYIKGEIGRLK
+312 
-326 TFQKEELVGGQ
+326 
-337 KKLDANKNKRLDSQD
+337 
-352 FKLLRSKKSVKEDK
+352 
-366 HDADGS
+366 
-372 SLEEGILN
+372 
-380 KAKAYAGGFKQAI
+380 
-393 GNTIDIFDVGDI
+393 
-405 IDRTKRYGKD
+405 
-415 RETRLNKKDAAAKKM
+415 
-430 QSKSVKEELVGGQK
+430 ELVGGQK

-467 VKEDVTTEFT
+467 VKEGVTTEFT
-477 TGLPIMDPALGS
+477 TGLPIADPALGS

-500 RIKKTVDEAAK
+500 RIKKTVDEAAAK
-511 TPKKT
+511 TPKKIV
-516 MKKRTTPSGGSEQS
+516 KKRTTLPGAADQS
-530 AKSHALK
+530 AKSHAIK
-537 DRLKKYGMRW
+537 DRLNKYGMRW

>member
-33 TDVGAIKFN
+33 TDVGAFKFN

-90 GYAQVPPAAP
+90 GYAQVPPSAP
-100 GENSSVV
+100 GENNAVV
-107 GLFTLPLTR
+107 GVFTLPLTR

-156 SMYRVI
+156 SMYRVT

-178 EVDGDTI
+178 ETDGDTI
-185 DEMAQTPARV
+185 AEMAQTPERV

-201 LDTAAS
+201 LDTVAS

-242 GGKEVKEGAEQI
+242 GGKVVKEDAEQI
-254 DEQSAARRLGQTV
+254 DELSKATKDAYV
-267 GALRRG
+267 AKRG
-273 KPTPKDRL
+273 SQLSSMKYGSDKNYNS
-281 DDLTVE
+281 LTG
-287 RKRRDYQ
+287 K
-294 KKLKND
+294 
-300 PVFQAQNAAAKK
+300 
-312 EEQDYIKGEIGRLK
+312 
-326 TFQKEELVGGQ
+326 
-337 KKLDANKNKRLDSQD
+337 
-352 FKLLRSKKSVKEDK
+352 
-366 HDADGS
+366 
-372 SLEEGILN
+372 
-380 KAKAYAGGFKQAI
+380 KQANAVKGI
-393 GNTIDIFDVGDI
+393 KTAMG
-405 IDRTKRYGKD
+405 
-415 RETRLNKKDAAAKKM
+415 
-430 QSKSVKEELVGGQK
+430 VKEELVGGQK
-444 KLDANKNKKLDSQD
+444 RLDVNKNKRLDAQD
-458 FKLLRSKKS
+458 FAMLRAKKKPM
-467 VKEDVTTEFT
+467 KEYTET
-477 TGLPIMDPALGS
+477 MGGIPLTAPDPTATR
-489 NIADQSGKGTK
+489 ADKSGKGK
-500 RIKKTVDEAAK
+500 RFHKGAIKSVEEAVAK
-511 TPKKT
+511 GKKG
-516 MKKRTTPSGGSEQS
+516 KKPSPHQGAANVIGRQ
-530 AKSHALK
+530 KSIKSTLQKH
-537 DRLKKYGMRW
+537 DMRW

>member
-1 MKETK
+1 MIKKNESKFVVTDSKISKAKHMKETK

-156 SMYRVI
+156 SMYRVT

-242 GGKEVKEGAEQI
+242 GGKEVKEDAEQI
-254 DEQSAARRLGQTV
+254 DELSKTTKDAYVAK
-267 GALRRG
+267 RG
-273 KPTPKDRL
+273 SQLSSMKYGSDKNYNS
-281 DDLTVE
+281 LTG
-287 RKRRDYQ
+287 K
-294 KKLKND
+294 
-300 PVFQAQNAAAKK
+300 
-312 EEQDYIKGEIGRLK
+312 
-326 TFQKEELVGGQ
+326 
-337 KKLDANKNKRLDSQD
+337 
-352 FKLLRSKKSVKEDK
+352 
-366 HDADGS
+366 
-372 SLEEGILN
+372 
-380 KAKAYAGGFKQAI
+380 KQANAVKGI
-393 GNTIDIFDVGDI
+393 KTAMG
-405 IDRTKRYGKD
+405 
-415 RETRLNKKDAAAKKM
+415 
-430 QSKSVKEELVGGQK
+430 VKEELVGGQK

-500 RIKKTVDEAAK
+500 RIKKTVDEAA
-511 TPKKT
+511 TKKPI
-516 MKKRTTPSGGSEQS
+516 KKPSPNTGASNEIG
-530 AKSHALK
+530 KRHAIK
-537 DRLKKYGMRW
+537 DRLNKYGMRW

>member
-1 MKETK
+1 MIKKNESKFVVTDSKISKAKHMKETK

-33 TDVGAIKFN
+33 TDVGAFKFN

-107 GLFTLPLTR
+107 GVFTLPLTR

-156 SMYRVI
+156 SMYRVT

-185 DEMAQTPARV
+185 DEMAQTPARAKETKKELKSLNRIRNRRWKEYQRNQQDDRWGTEEHWKSTDKFATAQRKLQKTHDQAREEERDSKTLYGKGGKILKKPVKEEIEQIEEMAQTPARV

-242 GGKEVKEGAEQI
+242 GGKEVKE
-254 DEQSAARRLGQTV
+254 
-267 GALRRG
+267 
-273 KPTPKDRL
+273 
-281 DDLTVE
+281 
-287 RKRRDYQ
+287 
-294 KKLKND
+294 
-300 PVFQAQNAAAKK
+300 
-312 EEQDYIKGEIGRLK
+312 
-326 TFQKEELVGGQ
+326 
-337 KKLDANKNKRLDSQD
+337 
-352 FKLLRSKKSVKEDK
+352 
-366 HDADGS
+366 
-372 SLEEGILN
+372 
-380 KAKAYAGGFKQAI
+380 
-393 GNTIDIFDVGDI
+393 
-405 IDRTKRYGKD
+405 
-415 RETRLNKKDAAAKKM
+415 
-430 QSKSVKEELVGGQK
+430 ELVGGQK

-458 FKLLRSKKS
+458 FKLLRSKKSVKEEIEIDEGMGGKIAKKAKRFGQTVSGKLGLRGRGEGGSKTLTAHIQTNMTPSEKLSALKQNRINSKS

-500 RIKKTVDEAAK
+500 RIKKTVDEAA
-511 TPKKT
+511 TKKPI
-516 MKKRTTPSGGSEQS
+516 KKPSPNTGASNEIG
-530 AKSHALK
+530 KRHAIK
-537 DRLKKYGMRW
+537 DRLNKYGMRW

>member
-85 PRVWS
+85 PRLWS

-156 SMYRVI
+156 SMYRVT

-242 GGKEVKEGAEQI
+242 GGKEVKEDAEQI
-254 DEQSAARRLGQTV
+254 DELSKTTKDAYVAK
-267 GALRRG
+267 RG
-273 KPTPKDRL
+273 SQLSSMKYGSDKNYNS
-281 DDLTVE
+281 LTG
-287 RKRRDYQ
+287 K
-294 KKLKND
+294 
-300 PVFQAQNAAAKK
+300 
-312 EEQDYIKGEIGRLK
+312 
-326 TFQKEELVGGQ
+326 
-337 KKLDANKNKRLDSQD
+337 
-352 FKLLRSKKSVKEDK
+352 
-366 HDADGS
+366 
-372 SLEEGILN
+372 
-380 KAKAYAGGFKQAI
+380 KQANAVKGI
-393 GNTIDIFDVGDI
+393 KTAMG
-405 IDRTKRYGKD
+405 
-415 RETRLNKKDAAAKKM
+415 
-430 QSKSVKEELVGGQK
+430 VKEELVGGQK

-477 TGLPIMDPALGS
+477 TGLPIADPALGS

-516 MKKRTTPSGGSEQS
+516 MKKRTTPSGGAEQS

-537 DRLKKYGMRW
+537 DRLNKYGMRW

>member
-1 MKETK
+1 MIKKNESKFVVTDSKISKAKHMKETK

-107 GLFTLPLTR
+107 GVFTLPLTR

-156 SMYRVI
+156 SMYRVT

-242 GGKEVKEGAEQI
+242 GGKEVKEDAEQI
-254 DEQSAARRLGQTV
+254 DELSKTTKDAYVAK
-267 GALRRG
+267 RG
-273 KPTPKDRL
+273 SQLSSMKYGSDKNYNS
-281 DDLTVE
+281 LTG
-287 RKRRDYQ
+287 K
-294 KKLKND
+294 
-300 PVFQAQNAAAKK
+300 
-312 EEQDYIKGEIGRLK
+312 
-326 TFQKEELVGGQ
+326 
-337 KKLDANKNKRLDSQD
+337 
-352 FKLLRSKKSVKEDK
+352 
-366 HDADGS
+366 
-372 SLEEGILN
+372 
-380 KAKAYAGGFKQAI
+380 KQANAVKGI
-393 GNTIDIFDVGDI
+393 KTAMG
-405 IDRTKRYGKD
+405 
-415 RETRLNKKDAAAKKM
+415 M
-430 QSKSVKEELVGGQK
+430 KEELVGGQK

-477 TGLPIMDPALGS
+477 TGLPIADPALGS

-500 RIKKTVDEAAK
+500 RIKKTVDEAA
-511 TPKKT
+511 TKKPI
-516 MKKRTTPSGGSEQS
+516 KKPSPNTGASNEIG
-530 AKSHALK
+530 KRHAIK
-537 DRLKKYGMRW
+537 DRLNKYGMRW

>member
-33 TDVGAIKFN
+33 TDVGAFKFN

-107 GLFTLPLTR
+107 GVFTLPLTR

-156 SMYRVI
+156 SMYRVT

-178 EVDGDTI
+178 ETDGDTI
-185 DEMAQTPARV
+185 AEMAQTPARV

-201 LDTAAS
+201 LDTVAS

-242 GGKEVKEGAEQI
+242 GGKVVKEDAEQI
-254 DEQSAARRLGQTV
+254 DELSKATKDAYVAKRGSQLSSMKYGSDKNYNSLTGKKQANAVKGIKTAMGVKEELVGGQQKLDV
-267 GALRRG
+267 N
-273 KPTPKDRL
+273 KNKRL
-281 DDLTVE
+281 DSQDFKML
-287 RKRRDYQ
+287 RS
-294 KKLKND
+294 KKS
-300 PVFQAQNAAAKK
+300 V
-312 EEQDYIKGEIGRLK
+312 
-326 TFQKEELVGGQ
+326 KEELVGGQ

-352 FKLLRSKKSVKEDK
+352 FK
-366 HDADGS
+366 
-372 SLEEGILN
+372 
-380 KAKAYAGGFKQAI
+380 
-393 GNTIDIFDVGDI
+393 
-405 IDRTKRYGKD
+405 
-415 RETRLNKKDAAAKKM
+415 M
-430 QSKSVKEELVGGQK
+430 
-444 KLDANKNKKLDSQD
+444 
-458 FKLLRSKKS
+458 LRSKKS

-500 RIKKTVDEAAK
+500 RIKKVVDEAAK

-516 MKKRTTPSGGSEQS
+516 MKKRTTLPGGAEQS
-530 AKSHALK
+530 AKSHAIK
-537 DRLKKYGMRW
+537 DRLNKYGMRW

>member
-1 MKETK
+1 MIKKSGSKFVVTDSTGSKILGTHPSKEKAQKQLAAIEISKAKHMKETK

-33 TDVGAIKFN
+33 TDVGAFKFN

-62 STTDALV
+62 NTTDALV

-107 GLFTLPLTR
+107 GVFTLPLTR

-156 SMYRVI
+156 SMYRVT

-178 EVDGDTI
+178 EV
-185 DEMAQTPARV
+185 
-195 KEMQGK
+195 
-201 LDTAAS
+201 
-207 KIRNKVGDQPAAKKK
+207 
-222 YNSILS
+222 
-228 KDRNEFFA
+228 
-236 KKMYGK
+236 
-242 GGKEVKEGAEQI
+242 KEGAEQI
-254 DEQSAARRLGQTV
+254 DELSKATKDAYV
-267 GALRRG
+267 AKRG
-273 KPTPKDRL
+273 SQLSSMKYGSDKNYNS
-281 DDLTVE
+281 LTG
-287 RKRRDYQ
+287 
-294 KKLKND
+294 KK
-300 PVFQAQNAAAKK
+300 QANAVKG
-312 EEQDYIKGEIGRLK
+312 IKTAMGV
-326 TFQKEELVGGQ
+326 KEELVGGQ

-352 FKLLRSKKSVKEDK
+352 FKMLRSK
-366 HDADGS
+366 
-372 SLEEGILN
+372 
-380 KAKAYAGGFKQAI
+380 
-393 GNTIDIFDVGDI
+393 
-405 IDRTKRYGKD
+405 
-415 RETRLNKKDAAAKKM
+415 
-430 QSKSVKEELVGGQK
+430 KSVKEELVGGQK
-444 KLDANKNKKLDSQD
+444 KLDANKNKRLDSQD
-458 FKLLRSKKS
+458 FKMLRSKKS

-500 RIKKTVDEAAK
+500 RIKKVVDEAAK

-516 MKKRTTPSGGSEQS
+516 MKKRTTLPGGAEQS
-530 AKSHALK
+530 AKSHAIK
-537 DRLKKYGMRW
+537 DRLNKYGMRW

>member
-1 MKETK
+1 MIKKSGSKFVVTDSSGSKILGTHPSKEKAQKQLAAIEISKAKHMKETK

-33 TDVGAIKFN
+33 TDVGALKFN

-85 PRVWS
+85 PRLWS
-90 GYAQVPPAAP
+90 GQGQVPPAAP
-100 GENSSVV
+100 GEANAVV
-107 GLFTLPLTR
+107 GVFTLPLTR

-156 SMYRVI
+156 SMYRVT
-162 AFVSPKEE
+162 AFVSPKQE

-242 GGKEVKEGAEQI
+242 GGKE
-254 DEQSAARRLGQTV
+254 
-267 GALRRG
+267 
-273 KPTPKDRL
+273 
-281 DDLTVE
+281 
-287 RKRRDYQ
+287 
-294 KKLKND
+294 
-300 PVFQAQNAAAKK
+300 
-312 EEQDYIKGEIGRLK
+312 
-326 TFQKEELVGGQ
+326 
-337 KKLDANKNKRLDSQD
+337 
-352 FKLLRSKKSVKEDK
+352 
-366 HDADGS
+366 
-372 SLEEGILN
+372 
-380 KAKAYAGGFKQAI
+380 
-393 GNTIDIFDVGDI
+393 
-405 IDRTKRYGKD
+405 
-415 RETRLNKKDAAAKKM
+415 
-430 QSKSVKEELVGGQK
+430 VKEELVGGQK

-516 MKKRTTPSGGSEQS
+516 MKKRTTPPGGSEQS

>member
-1 MKETK
+1 MIKKNESKFVVTDSKISKAKHMKETK

-62 STTDALV
+62 NTTDALV

-85 PRVWS
+85 PRLWS

-107 GLFTLPLTR
+107 GVFTLPLTR

-242 GGKEVKEGAEQI
+242 GGKVVKEDAEQI
-254 DEQSAARRLGQTV
+254 DELSKKTLGSYIKKAAKDASERTAETTSDEYAARDTPQQRKKIRQRHQGI
-267 GALRRG
+267 G
-273 KPTPKDRL
+273 KAVKS
-281 DDLTVE
+281 LT
-287 RKRRDYQ
+287 
-294 KKLKND
+294 N
-300 PVFQAQNAAAKK
+300 
-312 EEQDYIKGEIGRLK
+312 
-326 TFQKEELVGGQ
+326 
-337 KKLDANKNKRLDSQD
+337 
-352 FKLLRSKKSVKEDK
+352 
-366 HDADGS
+366 
-372 SLEEGILN
+372 
-380 KAKAYAGGFKQAI
+380 
-393 GNTIDIFDVGDI
+393 
-405 IDRTKRYGKD
+405 
-415 RETRLNKKDAAAKKM
+415 
-430 QSKSVKEELVGGQK
+430 EELVGGQK

-467 VKEDVTTEFT
+467 VKEEIEIDEGIGGKIAKKAKRFGQTVSGKLGLRGRGEGGSKTLTAHIQTNMTPSEKLSALKQNRINSKSVKEDVTTEFT
-477 TGLPIMDPALGS
+477 TGLPIADPALGS

-500 RIKKTVDEAAK
+500 RIKKTVDEAA
-511 TPKKT
+511 TKKPI
-516 MKKRTTPSGGSEQS
+516 KKPSPNTGASNEIG
-530 AKSHALK
+530 KRHAIK